1 VADLD
6 PGLTAVLVVAA
17 FFLVWYYGAFVYT
30 RRLARRI
37 GTELKRAVVV
47 LGGTSK
53 IQWFGPG
60 AFRMKTEGANP
71 PFQEFSLTVTA
82 NPPFQEF
89 SLTVTLRPREMPI
102 NWAIGT
108 AQGRR
113 DAALVEASLR
123 KDPRIEFELVD
134 PKTRIGRRRSRS
146 KADWSKVSLGG
157 GELLLSSDDER
168 GARRILESID
178 PSTLDPIAALH
189 VTAGKQPGIA
199 ASVSVA
205 PGAAARGIEAI
216 RALAGRLTA

>member
-1 VADLD
+1 MADLD
-6 PGLTAVLVVAA
+6 PGLIAVIVVAA
-17 FFLVWYYGAFVYT
+17 FFLVWYYGAFLYT

-37 GTELKRAVVV
+37 GTELKQAIVG

-53 IQWFGPG
+53 IQWFGTT
-60 AFRMKTEGANP
+60 AFRMKTEG
-71 PFQEFSLTVTA
+71 A

-123 KDPRIEFELVD
+123 RDPRIEFELVD
-134 PKTRIGRRRSRS
+134 PRTPIGRRRSRS
-146 KADWSKVSLGG
+146 KAGWSNVSLGG
-157 GELLLSSDDER
+157 RDFLLSSDDER
-168 GARRILESID
+168 SAREILESKD
-178 PSTLDPIAALH
+178 ASTLDPIAALH

-199 ASVSVA
+199 ASLSVA
-205 PGAAARGIEAI
+205 PGAASRGIAAI
-216 RALAGRLTA
+216 RALAERLPG

>member
-1 VADLD
+1 MADLD

-17 FFLVWYYGAFVYT
+17 FFLVWYYGAFLY
-30 RRLARRI
+30 RRALARRI

-71 PFQEFSLTVTA
+71 PFQEFSLTVT
-82 NPPFQEF
+82 
-89 SLTVTLRPREMPI
+89 LRPREMPI

-123 KDPRIEFELVD
+123 KDPRIGFELVD
-134 PKTRIGRRRSRS
+134 SHTRIGQRRSRS
-146 KADWSKVSLGG
+146 KAGWSNVSFGG
-157 GELLLSSDDER
+157 RELLLSSDDEHS
-168 GARRILESID
+168 ARRMLENID
-178 PSTLDPIAALH
+178 AETLAPIAAI
-189 VTAGKQPGIA
+189 Q
-199 ASVSVA
+199 VA
-205 PGAAARGIEAI
+205 
-216 RALAGRLTA
+216 

>member
-1 VADLD
+1 MADLD

-60 AFRMKTEGANP
+60 AFRMKTEG
-71 PFQEFSLTVTA
+71 A

-216 RALAGRLTA
+216 RALAERLTA

>member
-6 PGLTAVLVVAA
+6 PGLIAVLVVAG

-37 GTELKRAVVV
+37 GTELKRAVVG

-53 IQWFGPG
+53 IQWFGTT
-60 AFRMKTEGANP
+60 AFRMRTEG
-71 PFQEFSLTVTA
+71 A

-123 KDPRIEFELVD
+123 KDPRIGFELVD
-134 PKTRIGRRRSRS
+134 PKTRIGRRRTRS
-146 KADWSKVSLGG
+146 KADWSKVPVGG
-157 GELLLSSDDER
+157 RELLLSSDDER

-205 PGAAARGIEAI
+205 PGAASRGIAAI
-216 RALAGRLTA
+216 RALAERLAG

>member
-1 VADLD
+1 MADIDPVQLAVVLLVA
-6 PGLTAVLVVAA
+6 G
-17 FFLVWYYGAFVYT
+17 FFSVWYYGAFVYT

-37 GTELKRAVVV
+37 GTELKRAVVD

-53 IQWFGPG
+53 IQWFGTT
-60 AFRMKTEGANP
+60 AFRMKTDD
-71 PFQEFSLTVTA
+71 A

-134 PKTRIGRRRSRS
+134 PQTRIGRRRSRS
-146 KADWSKVSLGG
+146 KAGWSTVSLGG
-157 GELLLSSDDER
+157 RERLLSSDDER
-168 GARRILESID
+168 SARRILDSLD
-178 PSTLDPIAALH
+178 PSPLDAITALH

-205 PGAAARGIEAI
+205 PGAASRGITAI
-216 RALAGRLTA
+216 RALAERLAG

>member
-1 VADLD
+1 MADLD

-71 PFQEFSLTVTA
+71 PFQEFSLTVT
-82 NPPFQEF
+82 
-89 SLTVTLRPREMPI
+89 LRPREMPI

-134 PKTRIGRRRSRS
+134 PKTRIGRWRSRS

-216 RALAGRLTA
+216 RALAERLTT

>member
-71 PFQEFSLTVTA
+71 PFQEFSLTVT
-82 NPPFQEF
+82 
-89 SLTVTLRPREMPI
+89 LRPREMPI

-113 DAALVEASLR
+113 DAALIEASLR

-216 RALAGRLTA
+216 RALAERLTT

>member
-6 PGLTAVLVVAA
+6 PGLIAVLVVAG

-37 GTELKRAVVV
+37 GTELKRAVVG

-53 IQWFGPG
+53 IQWFGTT
-60 AFRMKTEGANP
+60 AFRMRTEG
-71 PFQEFSLTVTA
+71 A

-123 KDPRIEFELVD
+123 KDPRIGFELVD
-134 PKTRIGRRRSRS
+134 PKTRIGRRRTRS
-146 KADWSKVSLGG
+146 KADWSKVPVGG
-157 GELLLSSDDER
+157 RELLLSSDDER

-189 VTAGKQPGIA
+189 VTPGKQPGIA

-205 PGAAARGIEAI
+205 PGAASRGIAAI
-216 RALAGRLTA
+216 RALAERLAG

>member
-60 AFRMKTEGANP
+60 AFRMKTEG
-71 PFQEFSLTVTA
+71 A

-216 RALAGRLTA
+216 RALAERLTT

>member
-47 LGGTSK
+47 LGAPSK

-60 AFRMKTEGANP
+60 AFRMKTEG
-71 PFQEFSLTVTA
+71 A

-216 RALAGRLTA
+216 RALAERLTA

>member
-1 VADLD
+1 LI
-6 PGLTAVLVVAA
+6 AVLVIAA

-37 GTELKRAVVV
+37 GTELKRAVVG

-53 IQWFGPG
+53 IQWFGTT
-60 AFRMKTEGANP
+60 AFRMKTEGAD
-71 PFQEFSLTVTA
+71 
-82 NPPFQEF
+82 PPFQEF

-134 PKTRIGRRRSRS
+134 PQTRIGRRRSRS
-146 KADWSKVSLGG
+146 KAGWSNVSLGG
-157 GELLLSSDDER
+157 SELLLSSDDER
-168 GARRILESID
+168 SARRILESID
-178 PSTLDPIAALH
+178 PGTLDPIAALH
-189 VTAGKQPGIA
+189 VTSGKQPGIA

-205 PGAAARGIEAI
+205 PGAASRGIAAI
-216 RALAGRLTA
+216 RALAERLAV